1 MAPDGDS
8 ENLRDLEEHAAEA
21 KDAQQ
26 EGDGPADEQGAEK
39 EGEPAAT
46 SSVAGGGEGED
57 SEYGVENDM
66 RPGGPAPGEAEA
78 DGPTKTIDEDVTGEE
93 ETEHMSE
100 LHTDD

>member
-1 MAPDGDS
+1 VAPDGDS

-26 EGDGPADEQGAEK
+26 EGDEPADEQEAEQAGTSTGDAFDE
-39 EGEPAAT
+39 EGSDT
-46 SSVAGGGEGED
+46 
-57 SEYGVENDM
+57 EYGVENDM

-78 DGPTKTIDEDVTGEE
+78 DGPTKTIDEDVTGKE